1 MSTPG
6 RAPLPGLHPQ
16 PPVRDP
22 LRLCIFTTIGL
33 LAWLLTPPAVVTFFA
48 AMGLWAYGKA
58 YRAGLKSSK
67 CILKDTRLVMSYL
80 GIAFVAGAY
89 FTVKNLVGLLS

>member
-1 MSTPG
+1 M
-6 RAPLPGLHPQ
+6 H
-16 PPVRDP
+16 DP

-33 LAWLLTPPAVVTFFA
+33 LAWLLTPPAVVAFFA
-48 AMGLWAYGKA
+48 GMGLWAYAGA

-80 GIAFVAGAY
+80 GMALLAGVY
-89 FTVKNLVGLLS
+89 FTARNLISLLG